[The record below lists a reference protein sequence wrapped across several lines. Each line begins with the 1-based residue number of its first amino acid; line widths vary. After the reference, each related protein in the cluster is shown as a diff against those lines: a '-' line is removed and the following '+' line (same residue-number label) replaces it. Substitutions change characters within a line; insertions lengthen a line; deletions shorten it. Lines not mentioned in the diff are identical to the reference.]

1 MRMARE
7 PVSACVGLGANLGD
21 PIAAVRQ
28 ALADLGQLP
37 HTRLAAA
44 SDLYRT
50 APHDAQGPDFVNAVA
65 VVETSLTAPDLL
77 AHLQRLEQA
86 AGRERPWHHAPR
98 TLDLDLLLYGDA
110 CIDSPDLIV
119 PHPRWTQRAFVLV
132 PLAQVAPHRVTSQQL
147 AAVAGQALA
156 RLGGDSTPE

>member
-1 MRMARE
+1 MVRD
-7 PVSACVGLGANLGD
+7 PVTACVGLGANLGD
-21 PIAAVRQ
+21 PVAAVRQ
-28 ALADLGQLP
+28 ALVDLGQLP

-50 APHDAQGPDFVNAVA
+50 APHEAQGPDFINAVA
-65 VVETSLTAPDLL
+65 VLETSLTAPDLL
-77 AHLQRLEQA
+77 AQLHRLEQG

-110 CIDSPDLIV
+110 RIDSPSLTV

-132 PLAQVAPHRVTSQQL
+132 PLAQLMPERVTTPML
-147 AAVAGQALA
+147 VAVAGQPLS
-156 RLGGDSTPE
+156 RVSGN